1 MTDVQT
7 LDLIESPF
15 TKVNKGLEVV
25 GNWPKYLRD
34 LKDGTMEEELR
45 CSCFYYIHKRTPKLR
60 SEIMTDDITAGVVA
74 VLNIIQRMISE
85 ITGVNYP
92 SVVVE

>member
-15 TKVNKGLEVV
+15 TKVNKGLEIV
-25 GNWPKYLRD
+25 GNWPKYIRALA
-34 LKDGTMEEELR
+34 DGSMEEELR

-60 SEIMTDDITAGVVA
+60 SEIMTDDITAGVVS

-85 ITGVNYP
+85 ITGVNYLP
-92 SVVVE
+92 VVVE